1 MCIRLNKVQLNPMD
15 EYTRNNWAKV
25 RKALKEAGK
34 TDSFLYQQSVSV
46 TEGRGLLDKEPSWI
60 DADAMAKELMDEKDG

>member
-1 MCIRLNKVQLNPMD
+1 MCIRLGVVQLNPMD

-46 TEGRGLLDKEPSWI
+46 TEGRGLLDKEPSWV

>member
-60 DADAMAKELMDEKDG
+60 DADAMARELMDEKDG

>member
-1 MCIRLNKVQLNPMD
+1 MCIRLEIVQLNTMD

-34 TDSFLYQQSVSV
+34 TDSFLYRQSVSV

>member
-1 MCIRLNKVQLNPMD
+1 MCIRLEIVQLNTMD

-46 TEGRGLLDKEPSWI
+46 TEGKGLLDKEPSWI

>member
-1 MCIRLNKVQLNPMD
+1 MCIRLEIVQLITMD

-34 TDSFLYQQSVSV
+34 TDSFLYRQSVSV
-46 TEGRGLLDKEPSWI
+46 TEGRGLLDKEPSLI
-60 DADAMAKELMDEKDG
+60 DADAIAKELMNEKDG

>member
-1 MCIRLNKVQLNPMD
+1 MCIRLDIVQLNTMD